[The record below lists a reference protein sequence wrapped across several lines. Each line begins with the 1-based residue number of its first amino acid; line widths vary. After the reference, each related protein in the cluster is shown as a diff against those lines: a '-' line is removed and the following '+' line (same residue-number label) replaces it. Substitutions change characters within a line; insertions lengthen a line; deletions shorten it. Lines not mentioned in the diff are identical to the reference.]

1 MTAVRTFGILAILA
15 FASACERGAAAT
27 AQGAQPTTTTATA
40 AEDHSAHATAA
51 NGPNGTAN
59 LQLTVDGTGYH
70 PSSISAP
77 SGKPVRLTV
86 TRTSDEGCGQQIVFP
101 SLNIRRDL
109 PLNQAVTVEFTMPAS
124 GNVAFTCGMDM
135 LRGSIVAQ

>member
-1 MTAVRTFGILAILA
+1 MTAVRTFGILTILA
-15 FASACERGAAAT
+15 FASACERGATAT
-27 AQGAQPTTTTATA
+27 AQGTQPTTTTATTA
-40 AEDHSAHATAA
+40 DHSAHATAA
-51 NGPNGTAN
+51 TGAAD
-59 LQLTVDGTGYH
+59 LQVTVDGTGYH

-77 SGKPVRLTV
+77 PGKPVRLTI

-124 GNVAFTCGMDM
+124 GSVAFTCGMDM
-135 LRGSIVAQ
+135 LRGSIVAG

>member
-1 MTAVRTFGILAILA
+1 MTAVRTFGVLTILA
-15 FASACERGAAAT
+15 FASACERGATAT
-27 AQGAQPTTTTATA
+27 AQATQPTATA
-40 AEDHSAHATAA
+40 ATTADHSARATATRA
-51 NGPNGTAN
+51 ATGTAD

-77 SGKPVRLTV
+77 SGKPVRLTI

-109 PLNQAVTVEFTMPAS
+109 PLNEAVTVEFTMPAS
-124 GNVAFTCGMDM
+124 GSVAFTCGMDM
-135 LRGSIVAQ
+135 LRGSIVAG

>member
-1 MTAVRTFGILAILA
+1 MTAVRTFGIITILA
-15 FASACERGAAAT
+15 FASAACERGATAT
-27 AQGAQPTTTTATA
+27 AQGTQPSTTTATTT
-40 AEDHSAHATAA
+40 DHSAHASAA
-51 NGPNGTAN
+51 SGATGTAD

-77 SGKPVRLTV
+77 PGKAVRLTI

-109 PLNQAVTVEFTMPAS
+109 PLNQSVTVEFTMPAS
-124 GNVAFTCGMDM
+124 GNVS
-135 LRGSIVAQ
+135 L

>member
-1 MTAVRTFGILAILA
+1 MTAVRTLGILTILA
-15 FASACERGAAAT
+15 FASACERGATAT
-27 AQGAQPTTTTATA
+27 AQARNRSRRTTA
-40 AEDHSAHATAA
+40 DHSAHATAA
-51 NGPNGTAN
+51 SGATGTAD

-70 PSSISAP
+70 PASISAP
-77 SGKPVRLTV
+77 SGKPVRLTI

-124 GNVAFTCGMDM
+124 GSVAFTCGMDM
-135 LRGSIVAQ
+135 LRGSIVGG

>member
-1 MTAVRTFGILAILA
+1 MTAVRTFGILTILA
-15 FASACERGAAAT
+15 FASAACERGATAT
-27 AQGAQPTTTTATA
+27 AQGTPPTTT
-40 AEDHSAHATAA
+40 DHSAHVAAATGIA
-51 NGPNGTAN
+51 GTAN

-77 SGKPVRLTV
+77 PGKPVRLTI

-124 GNVAFTCGMDM
+124 GSVAFTCGMDM
-135 LRGSIVAQ
+135 MRGSIVAG

>member
-1 MTAVRTFGILAILA
+1 MTAIRTLGILTVLA
-15 FASACERGAAAT
+15 FASACERGATAT
-27 AQGAQPTTTTATA
+27 AQGTQPSTT
-40 AEDHSAHATAA
+40 DHAAHATAA
-51 NGPNGTAN
+51 TATAD
-59 LQLTVDGTGYH
+59 LQLTVDGSGYH

-77 SGKPVRLTV
+77 PGKPVRLTI

-124 GNVAFTCGMDM
+124 GSVAFTCGMDM
-135 LRGSIVAQ
+135 LRGSIVAG

>member
-1 MTAVRTFGILAILA
+1 MIAVRTLGILTILA
-15 FASACERGAAAT
+15 FASACERDAT
-27 AQGAQPTTTTATA
+27 ATARGAQPTTTTATTA
-40 AEDHSAHATAA
+40 GHSAHATAA
-51 NGPNGTAN
+51 TGTAD

-77 SGKPVRLTV
+77 AGKPVRLTI

-109 PLNQAVTVEFTMPAS
+109 PLNQAVTVEFTMPSS

-135 LRGSIVAQ
+135 LRGSIVAG

>member
-1 MTAVRTFGILAILA
+1 MTAVRTLGVLTILA
-15 FASACERGAAAT
+15 FASACERGATAT
-27 AQGAQPTTTTATA
+27 AQGTQPTTTTATTA
-40 AEDHSAHATAA
+40 DHAAHATAA
-51 NGPNGTAN
+51 TGTAD
-59 LQLTVDGTGYH
+59 LQLTVDGSGYH

-77 SGKPVRLTV
+77 PGKPVRLTI

-124 GNVAFTCGMDM
+124 GSVAFTCGMDM
-135 LRGSIVAQ
+135 MRGSIVAG

>member
-1 MTAVRTFGILAILA
+1 MTAVRTFGILTILA
-15 FASACERGAAAT
+15 FASACERGATAT
-27 AQGAQPTTTTATA
+27 AQGMQPTTT
-40 AEDHSAHATAA
+40 DHSAHVAAASGAT
-51 NGPNGTAN
+51 GSVD

-77 SGKPVRLTV
+77 PGKPVRLTI

-101 SLNIRRDL
+101 SLSIRRDL

-124 GNVAFTCGMDM
+124 GSVAFTCGMDM
-135 LRGSIVAQ
+135 LRGSIVAG

>member
-1 MTAVRTFGILAILA
+1 MTAVQTLGILTILV
-15 FASACERGAAAT
+15 FASACERGATAT
-27 AQGAQPTTTTATA
+27 AQGTQPTTTTATTT
-40 AEDHSAHATAA
+40 DHAAHATAA
-51 NGPNGTAN
+51 TGTAD

-77 SGKPVRLTV
+77 SGKPVRLTI

-124 GNVAFTCGMDM
+124 GSVAFTCGMDM
-135 LRGSIVAQ
+135 LRGSIVAR

>member
-1 MTAVRTFGILAILA
+1 MTAVRTLGILTILT
-15 FASACERGAAAT
+15 FASACERGATAT
-27 AQGAQPTTTTATA
+27 AQGTQPITTATTA
-40 AEDHSAHATAA
+40 DHAAHATAA
-51 NGPNGTAN
+51 TGTAD

-77 SGKPVRLTV
+77 SGKPVRLTI

-101 SLNIRRDL
+101 SFNIRRDL

-124 GNVAFTCGMDM
+124 GSVAFTCGMDM
-135 LRGSIVAQ
+135 LRGSIVAG

>member
-1 MTAVRTFGILAILA
+1 MTAVRTFGVLTILA
-15 FASACERGAAAT
+15 FASACERGATAT
-27 AQGAQPTTTTATA
+27 AQATQPTATA
-40 AEDHSAHATAA
+40 ATTADHSARATATRA
-51 NGPNGTAN
+51 ATGTAD

-77 SGKPVRLTV
+77 SGKPVRLTI

-109 PLNQAVTVEFTMPAS
+109 PLNEPVAVDITMPAS
-124 GNVAFTCGMDM
+124 GSVAFTCGMDM
-135 LRGSIVAQ
+135 LRGSIVAG

>member
-1 MTAVRTFGILAILA
+1 MTAARTFGIITILA
-15 FASACERGAAAT
+15 FASAACERGATAT
-27 AQGAQPTTTTATA
+27 VQGAQPTTTTATTA
-40 AEDHSAHATAA
+40 DHAAHATAA
-51 NGPNGTAN
+51 TGTAD

-77 SGKPVRLTV
+77 PGKPVRLTI

-124 GNVAFTCGMDM
+124 GSVAFTCGMDM
-135 LRGSIVAQ
+135 LRGSIVAG

>member
-1 MTAVRTFGILAILA
+1 MTAVRTLVILTILA
-15 FASACERGAAAT
+15 FASASACERGATAT
-27 AQGAQPTTTTATA
+27 AQGAQPTTTTATTA
-40 AEDHSAHATAA
+40 DHSAHATAA
-51 NGPNGTAN
+51 TGTAD

-77 SGKPVRLTV
+77 SGKPVRLTI

-101 SLNIRRDL
+101 SPNIRRDL

-124 GNVAFTCGMDM
+124 GSVAFTCGMDM

>member
-1 MTAVRTFGILAILA
+1 MTAVRTFGILTILA
-15 FASACERGAAAT
+15 FASACERGATAT
-27 AQGAQPTTTTATA
+27 AQGTQPTTTTATTA
-40 AEDHSAHATAA
+40 DHSAHATAA
-51 NGPNGTAN
+51 TGAAD

-77 SGKPVRLTV
+77 SGKPVRLTI

-124 GNVAFTCGMDM
+124 RNVAFTCGMDM